1 MATTIWSGTIGFGL
15 VTIPVRIQPATKPH
29 DIHFH
34 LLHRTCR
41 TRIQLH
47 NYCPYHKKNVERSE
61 LVRGY
66 EYEKGKY
73 VLIDDQEL
81 ESIEP
86 QSSSNL
92 EIEQFVDVSEIDP
105 IYFERSYYLVPGKGD
120 RSKSFD
126 LLVHAMKQKNRAAIG
141 QLLMRDHEYLALIRP
156 GMEGLILQLMFYED
170 EIRRNEE
177 SAPIG
182 TKFSGKEVELA
193 GSLIDNLTQKFDAG
207 KFKSAYQERLEELIE
222 AKTKGR

>member
-1 MATTIWSGTIGFGL
+1 
-15 VTIPVRIQPATKPH
+15 
-29 DIHFH
+29 
-34 LLHRTCR
+34 
-41 TRIQLH
+41 
-47 NYCPYHKKNVERSE
+47 
-61 LVRGY
+61 
-66 EYEKGKY
+66 
-73 VLIDDQEL
+73 
-81 ESIEP
+81 
-86 QSSSNL
+86 
-92 EIEQFVDVSEIDP
+92 
-105 IYFERSYYLVPGKGD
+105 GD

-170 EIRRNEE
+170 EIRKNEE

-222 AKTKGR
+222 AKTKGRKVTVYSDEKKPRVVDLMQALQKSVQQTAQKARPQTKSKKKTA